1 VEVDPQRDESR
12 VLRAGLDDEAGIN
25 DLPGTS
31 KHRGILEMTKGQMCR
46 HTQPF
51 AMLMIRK
58 LTPNVSS
65 VLRKTASVND

>member
-1 VEVDPQRDESR
+1 
-12 VLRAGLDDEAGIN
+12 
-25 DLPGTS
+25 
-31 KHRGILEMTKGQMCR
+31 MTKGQMCR